1 MKKTLF
7 SVLLTVA
14 VISGPGAALAST
26 DCSLGQC
33 GNGNPAAISMPWGL
47 TGGETPIVKPGTS
60 FKDERGVSFECPWW
74 FPAGC
79 YDITK
84 TQYYRI
90 QRGYVR

>member
-1 MKKTLF
+1 MKKSLV
-7 SVLLTVA
+7 SALLAVAFVGGPTVA
-14 VISGPGAALAST
+14 LAA

-47 TGGETPIVKPGTS
+47 TGGETPIVKSGTT

-84 TQYYRI
+84 TQYYRM